1 MTARYLLRRLAQVV
15 PAVAG
20 ILVITFVAVHTAPG
34 DPVLALAGEHGD
46 AAYYAFIRE
55 KFGLDRPLPEQLL
68 VYVGR
73 VISGDLGLSFVHGRP
88 VAAVVAERLPATLLL
103 IGTALVLSTTTGVA
117 LGVLAARRAG
127 RPSDLALRTGAL
139 LAHAMPSF
147 WLAQMAAIVLALG
160 TGWFPVQG
168 LTDARRAF
176 TGWRYA
182 LDVAHHLVLPVLV
195 LAASELALTT
205 RLVRTGVLEALA
217 TDYART
223 ARAKGLPE
231 RSVVRHALRNAL
243 LPIVTVIGSRAGL
256 VVTGAVLVE
265 TVFAWPG
272 LGQLLLSSIQT
283 RDVPVLLG
291 LFLLASVSV
300 IAANLLTDLAYAWLD
315 PRIRYE

>member
-1 MTARYLLRRLAQVV
+1 MAPRYLLWRLAQIV

-20 ILVITFVAVHTAPG
+20 ILLIAFVAVHTAPG

-46 AAYYAFIRE
+46 AAYYAFIRT
-55 KFGLDRPLPEQLL
+55 KFGLDRPLPEQLII
-68 VYVGR
+68 YVGR
-73 VISGDLGLSFVHGRP
+73 VATGDLGQSFVHGRP
-88 VAAVVAERLPATLLL
+88 VGVVIAERLPATLLL
-103 IGTALVLSTTTGVA
+103 IGTALALSTTVGLA

-127 RPSDLALRTGAL
+127 RPTDLAVRTAAL

-147 WLAQMAAIVLALG
+147 WLAQMAAIALALG

-168 LTDARRAF
+168 LTDARRAL

-182 LDVAHHLVLPVLV
+182 LDVTHHLVLPALV
-195 LAASELALTT
+195 LAAGELALTT
-205 RLVRTGVLEALA
+205 RLTRTGMLDALT

-231 RSVVRHALRNAL
+231 RGVVRHALRNAL
-243 LPIVTVIGSRAGL
+243 LPLVTVVGSRAGL

-283 RDVPVLLG
+283 RDVPILLG
-291 LFLLASVSV
+291 LFLLASMTV
-300 IAANLLTDLAYAWLD
+300 IVANLVTDIAYAWLD

>member
-1 MTARYLLRRLAQVV
+1 MTPRYLLWRLAQVV

-20 ILVITFVAVHTAPG
+20 ILMIAFVAVHTAPG

-46 AAYYAFIRE
+46 AAYYAFIRT
-55 KFGLDRPLPEQLL
+55 KFGLDRPLPEQLV
-68 VYVGR
+68 VYAGR
-73 VISGDLGLSFVHGRP
+73 VVSGDLGLSFVHGRP
-88 VAAVVAERLPATLLL
+88 VAAVIAERLPATLLL
-103 IGTALVLSTTTGVA
+103 IGTALALSTTTGVA
-117 LGVLAARRAG
+117 IGILAARRAG
-127 RPSDLALRTGAL
+127 RPTDLALRTGAL
-139 LAHAMPSF
+139 LGHAMPSF
-147 WLAQMAAIVLALG
+147 WLAQMAAIVLAVG

-176 TGWRYA
+176 TGWRYV
-182 LDVAHHLVLPVLV
+182 LDVTHHLVLPALV
-195 LAASELALTT
+195 LAAGELALTT
-205 RLVRTGVLEALA
+205 RLTRSGLLEALA

-231 RSVVRHALRNAL
+231 RGVVHHALRNAL
-243 LPIVTVIGSRAGL
+243 LPIVTVIGGRAGL
-256 VVTGAVLVE
+256 IVTGAVLVE

-291 LFLLASVSV
+291 LFLLASLAV
-300 IAANLLTDLAYAWLD
+300 IVANLVTDLAYAWLD

>member
-1 MTARYLLRRLAQVV
+1 
-15 PAVAG
+15 
-20 ILVITFVAVHTAPG
+20 
-34 DPVLALAGEHGD
+34 VLALAGEHGD
-46 AAYYAFIRE
+46 AKYYAFIRA
-55 KFGLDRPLPEQLL
+55 KFGLDRPLPEQLV
-68 VYVGR
+68 VYAGR
-73 VISGDLGLSFVHGRP
+73 VVSGDFGLSFVHGRP
-88 VAAVVAERLPATLLL
+88 VAAVIAERLPATILL
-103 IGTALVLSTTTGVA
+103 IGTALAVSTTIGVA

-127 RPSDLALRTGAL
+127 QPSDLVLRTAAL

-147 WLAQMAAIVLALG
+147 WLAQMAAITLAVG

-168 LTDARRAF
+168 LTDARHAF

-182 LDVAHHLVLPVLV
+182 LDVLHHLALPALV

-205 RLVRTGVLEALA
+205 RLTRTGVLDALA
-217 TDYART
+217 TDYVRT

-231 RSVVRHALRNAL
+231 QGVVRHALRNAL
-243 LPIVTVIGSRAGL
+243 LPVVTVVGSRAGL

-291 LFLLASVSV
+291 LFLLASLTV
-300 IAANLLTDLAYAWLD
+300 IVANLATDLAYAWLD

>member
-1 MTARYLLRRLAQVV
+1 MTPRYLLWRLTQVV

-20 ILVITFVAVHTAPG
+20 ILVVAFVVVHTAPG

-46 AAYYAFIRE
+46 AAYYALIRA
-55 KFGLDRPLPEQLL
+55 KFGLDRPLPEQLF
-68 VYVGR
+68 VYVSH
-73 VISGDLGLSFVHGRP
+73 VVSGDLGLSFVHGRP
-88 VAAVVAERLPATLLL
+88 VAMVIAERLPATLLL
-103 IGTALVLSTTTGVA
+103 IGTALVLSTTFGVT

-127 RPSDLALRTGAL
+127 RQVDLALRTAAL

-147 WLAQMAAIVLALG
+147 WLAQMAAIAIALG
-160 TGWFPVQG
+160 TGLFPVQG

-182 LDVAHHLVLPVLV
+182 LDVLHHLALPALV
-195 LAASELALTT
+195 LAAGELALTT
-205 RLVRTGVLEALA
+205 RLTRIGVLEALA
-217 TDYART
+217 TDYVRT
-223 ARAKGLPE
+223 ARAKGLAE
-231 RSVVRHALRNAL
+231 RGVVRHALRNAL
-243 LPIVTVIGSRAGL
+243 LPIVTVVGGRAGL

-283 RDVPVLLG
+283 RDIPVLLG
-291 LFLLASVSV
+291 LFLLASLTV
-300 IAANLLTDLAYAWLD
+300 IVANLMTDLAYTWLD

>member
-46 AAYYAFIRE
+46 AVYYAFIRE

-195 LAASELALTT
+195 LAAGELALTT
-205 RLVRTGVLEALA
+205 RLVRTGVREALA

-291 LFLLASVSV
+291 LFLLTSVSV
-300 IAANLLTDLAYAWLD
+300 IAANLLTDLAYVWLD

>member
-1 MTARYLLRRLAQVV
+1 MTPRYLLWRLAQLV

-20 ILVITFVAVHTAPG
+20 ILVVAFVAVHTAPG

-46 AAYYAFIRE
+46 TAYYAFIRA
-55 KFGLDRPLPEQLL
+55 KFGLDRPLPEQLA
-68 VYVGR
+68 VYAGR
-73 VISGDLGLSFVHGRP
+73 VVSGDLGLSFVHGRS

-103 IGTALVLSTTTGVA
+103 IGTALALSTTIGVA

-147 WLAQMAAIVLALG
+147 WLAQMAAIALALG

-168 LTDARRAF
+168 FTDARRAF
-176 TGWRYA
+176 AGWRYM

-195 LAASELALTT
+195 LAAGELALTT

-272 LGQLLLSSIQT
+272 LGQLLLSSVQT

-291 LFLLASVSV
+291 LFMLASLSV
-300 IAANLLTDLAYAWLD
+300 ITANLLTDLAYAWLD

>member
-1 MTARYLLRRLAQVV
+1 MSARHLLRRLAQVV

-20 ILVITFVAVHTAPG
+20 ILLVAFVAVHTAPG

-46 AAYYAFIRE
+46 AAYYAFIRA
-55 KFGLDRPLPEQLL
+55 KFGLDRPLPEQLV
-68 VYVGR
+68 VYAGR
-73 VISGDLGLSFVHGRP
+73 VLSGDLGLSFVHGRP
-88 VAAVVAERLPATLLL
+88 VAAVIAERLPATLLL
-103 IGTALVLSTTTGVA
+103 IGTALALSTTTGVA

-127 RPSDLALRTGAL
+127 GSTDLALRTGAL
-139 LAHAMPSF
+139 LAHAVPSF
-147 WLAQMAAIVLALG
+147 WLAQMAALVLALG

-168 LTDARRAF
+168 STDARRAL
-176 TGWRYA
+176 TGWRYG
-182 LDVAHHLVLPVLV
+182 LDVIHHLVLPALV
-195 LAASELALTT
+195 LAASELALTV
-205 RLVRTGVLEALA
+205 RLTRTGVLEALA
-217 TDYART
+217 SDYART
-223 ARAKGLPE
+223 ARAKGLTE

-283 RDVPVLLG
+283 RDAPVLLG
-291 LFLLASVSV
+291 LFLLASLTV
-300 IAANLLTDLAYAWLD
+300 IVANLVTDLAYAWLD

>member
-1 MTARYLLRRLAQVV
+1 MTSRYLLWRLAQVV
-15 PAVAG
+15 PTVAG
-20 ILVITFVAVHTAPG
+20 ILVLAFVAVHTAPG

-46 AAYYAFIRE
+46 AAYYAFVRA
-55 KFGLDRPLPEQLL
+55 KFGLDRPLPEQLV
-68 VYVGR
+68 VYAGR

-88 VAAVVAERLPATLLL
+88 VAAVIAERLPATILL
-103 IGTALVLSTTTGVA
+103 IGTALALSTTIGVA

-127 RPSDLALRTGAL
+127 RPADLAVRTATL

-147 WLAQMAAIVLALG
+147 WLAQMAAITLAVG

-168 LTDARRAF
+168 LTDARHAF
-176 TGWRYA
+176 TGWRYT
-182 LDVAHHLVLPVLV
+182 LDLLHHLALPALV
-195 LAASELALTT
+195 LAAGELSLTT
-205 RLVRTGVLEALA
+205 RLTRTGVLDALT
-217 TDYART
+217 TDYVRT
-223 ARAKGLPE
+223 ARAKGLTE
-231 RSVVRHALRNAL
+231 RGVVRHALRNAL
-243 LPIVTVIGSRAGL
+243 LPVLTVVGSRAGL

-291 LFLLASVSV
+291 LFLLASSTV
-300 IAANLLTDLAYAWLD
+300 IVANLVTDLAYAWLD

>member
-1 MTARYLLRRLAQVV
+1 MTPRYLLWRLGQVV

-20 ILVITFVAVHTAPG
+20 ILVVAFVAVHWAPG

-46 AAYYAFIRE
+46 AAYYAFIRA
-55 KFGLDRPLPEQLL
+55 KFGLDRPLPEQLV
-68 VYVGR
+68 VYAGR
-73 VISGDLGLSFVHGRP
+73 VVSGDLGLSFVHGRP
-88 VAAVVAERLPATLLL
+88 VAAVIAERLPATILL
-103 IGTALVLSTTTGVA
+103 IGTALAVSTTIGVA

-127 RPSDLALRTGAL
+127 QPSDLVLRTAAL

-147 WLAQMAAIVLALG
+147 WLAQMAAITLAVG

-168 LTDARRAF
+168 LSDARHAF

-182 LDVAHHLVLPVLV
+182 LDVLHHLALPALV
-195 LAASELALTT
+195 LA
-205 RLVRTGVLEALA
+205 TGVLDALA
-217 TDYART
+217 TDYVRT

-231 RSVVRHALRNAL
+231 QGVVRHALRNAL
-243 LPIVTVIGSRAGL
+243 LPVVTVVGSRAGL

-291 LFLLASVSV
+291 LFLLASLTV
-300 IAANLLTDLAYAWLD
+300 IVANFVTDLAYAWLD

>member
-1 MTARYLLRRLAQVV
+1 MTPRYLLRRLAQVV

-20 ILVITFVAVHTAPG
+20 IVLIAFLVIHTAPG

-46 AAYYAFIRE
+46 AAYYAFIRA
-55 KFGLDRPLPEQLL
+55 KFGLDRPLPEQLV
-68 VYVGR
+68 VYLTRIGR
-73 VISGDLGLSFVHGRP
+73 GDLGLSFVHGRP
-88 VAAVVAERLPATLLL
+88 VVDIIVERLPATLLL
-103 IGTALVLSTTTGVA
+103 IMTALVLSTTIGIA

-127 RPSDLALRTGAL
+127 RPADLALRTGAL
-139 LAHAMPSF
+139 LAHATPSF
-147 WLAQMAAIVLALG
+147 WLAQMSAITLALG

-168 LTDARRAF
+168 LTDARRALI
-176 TGWRYA
+176 GWRYA
-182 LDVAHHLVLPVLV
+182 LDIAHHLVLPALV
-195 LAASELALTT
+195 LAAGELALTT
-205 RLVRTGVLEALA
+205 RLTRTGVLEALA

-231 RSVVRHALRNAL
+231 RGVVRHALRNAL
-243 LPIVTVIGSRAGL
+243 LPLVTVVGSRAGM

-291 LFLLASVSV
+291 LFLLASTTV
-300 IAANLLTDLAYAWLD
+300 IVANLVTDLAYAWLD
-315 PRIRYE
+315 PRIRYD